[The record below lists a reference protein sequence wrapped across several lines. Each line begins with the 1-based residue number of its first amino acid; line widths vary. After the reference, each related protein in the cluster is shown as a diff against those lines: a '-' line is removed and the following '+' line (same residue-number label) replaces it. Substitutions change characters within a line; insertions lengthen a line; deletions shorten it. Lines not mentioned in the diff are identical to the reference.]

1 MIDDGNKITSHHT
14 IKALQTCEADKSRV
28 ELTYQNDE
36 MPKIGSTR
44 VIFGFFYVSVADFLL
59 IFAAN
64 LNKTAIKARN
74 LLEGKEN
81 YSNENKNH

>member
-1 MIDDGNKITSHHT
+1 MSVW
-14 IKALQTCEADKSRV
+14 Q
-28 ELTYQNDE
+28 
-36 MPKIGSTR
+36 
-44 VIFGFFYVSVADFLL
+44 FFI

-64 LNKTAIKARN
+64 LSKTAIKARN